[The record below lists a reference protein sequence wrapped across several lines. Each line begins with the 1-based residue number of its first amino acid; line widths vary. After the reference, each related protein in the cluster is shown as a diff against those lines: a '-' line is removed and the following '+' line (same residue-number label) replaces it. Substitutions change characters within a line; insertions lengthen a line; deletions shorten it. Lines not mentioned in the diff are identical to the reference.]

1 MMFVKS
7 APDIAK
13 SYSASILASLIKK
26 LDGERATSAFVSATL
41 NVIAEIAKVN
51 SDAIKPYLGDLFPL
65 CLMCLKDQ
73 SSSIKRQMA
82 IHTLISIIVNTGFVV
97 KPYFYFPDLLT
108 TITNLVQTEQN
119 MKIRKLILK
128 LIGTLGAVDPY
139 LVKWIQRQN
148 AEGDNGET
156 EDAL

>member
-1 MMFVKS
+1 
-7 APDIAK
+7 
-13 SYSASILASLIKK
+13 
-26 LDGERATSAFVSATL
+26 
-41 NVIAEIAKVN
+41 
-51 SDAIKPYLGDLFPL
+51 
-65 CLMCLKDQ
+65 
-73 SSSIKRQMA
+73 
-82 IHTLISIIVNTGFVV
+82 
-97 KPYFYFPDLLT
+97 
-108 TITNLVQTEQN
+108 